1 MATIHVDGKE
11 YEVNGADNLLEACL
25 SLGLDIPYFCWHPAL
40 GSVGACRQCAVK
52 QYQNAED
59 TRGRLVMSCMTPASD
74 GTFISIDDEEAK
86 QFRESVVEWLMTNHP
101 HDCPVCEEGGN
112 CHLQDMTVMTGHSF
126 RRYRFTKRT
135 HRNQDLGPF
144 ISHEMNRCI
153 ACYRCVRYYKDYAD
167 GTDLGVYGAHDNVY
181 FGRPEDGTLES
192 EFSGNLVEICPTG
205 VFTDKTHSERYNR
218 KWDMQFAPSIC
229 QQCSIGCNISPGER
243 YGELRRIEN
252 RYNGTVNHYF
262 LCDRGRFGYGYVNLK
277 DRPRQPVQRRGDD
290 FITLNAE
297 QAMQGAA
304 DILRQ
309 SKKVIGIG
317 SPRASVE
324 SNFALRELV
333 GEENFYT
340 GIAHGEQER
349 LQLAL
354 KVLREGGIYTPALRE
369 IESYDA
375 VLVLG
380 EDVTQTGARVALA
393 VRQAVK
399 GKAREMAAAQKVA
412 DWQIAAIL
420 NIGQRAKHPLFVTNV
435 DDTRLDDIAAWTY
448 RAPVEDQARLGFAIA
463 HALDNSAPAVDGIE
477 PELQS
482 KIDVIVQALAGAKK
496 PLIISG
502 TNAGRLGFAIA
513 HALDNSAPAVDG
525 IEPELQSKIDVIV
538 QALAGAK
545 KPLIISGTNAG
556 SLEVIQAAANV
567 AKALKGRGADVGITM
582 IARSVNSMGLGIMGG
597 GSLEE
602 ALTELETGRAD
613 AVVVLEND
621 LHRHASATRVNAA
634 LAKAPLVM
642 VVDHQRTAIME
653 NAHLVLSAASFA
665 ESDGTVINNEGRA
678 QRFFQVYDPAY
689 YDSKTVMLESWRW
702 LHSLHSTLLSRE
714 VDWTQL
720 DHVIDAVVAK
730 IPELAGIKDAA
741 PDATFRIR
749 GQKLAREPH
758 RYSGRTAMRANISV
772 HEPRQPQDIDTMF
785 TFSMEGNNQP
795 TAHRSQVPFAWAPGW
810 NSPQAWNKFQDE
822 VGGKLRF
829 GDPGVRLFETSENGL
844 DYFTSV
850 PARFQPQDGKW
861 RIAPY
866 YHLFG
871 SDELSQRAPVFQCR
885 MPQPYIKL
893 NPADAAKLGVN
904 AGTRVSFSYD
914 GNTVTLPVEIA
925 EGLTAGQ
932 VGLPMGMSGIAPVL
946 AGAHLEDLKEAQQ

>member
-1 MATIHVDGKE
+1 
-11 YEVNGADNLLEACL
+11 
-25 SLGLDIPYFCWHPAL
+25 
-40 GSVGACRQCAVK
+40 
-52 QYQNAED
+52 
-59 TRGRLVMSCMTPASD
+59 
-74 GTFISIDDEEAK
+74 
-86 QFRESVVEWLMTNHP
+86 
-101 HDCPVCEEGGN
+101 
-112 CHLQDMTVMTGHSF
+112 
-126 RRYRFTKRT
+126 
-135 HRNQDLGPF
+135 
-144 ISHEMNRCI
+144 
-153 ACYRCVRYYKDYAD
+153 
-167 GTDLGVYGAHDNVY
+167 
-181 FGRPEDGTLES
+181 
-192 EFSGNLVEICPTG
+192 
-205 VFTDKTHSERYNR
+205 
-218 KWDMQFAPSIC
+218 
-229 QQCSIGCNISPGER
+229 
-243 YGELRRIEN
+243 
-252 RYNGTVNHYF
+252 
-262 LCDRGRFGYGYVNLK
+262 
-277 DRPRQPVQRRGDD
+277 RGDD

-502 TNAGRLGFAIA
+502 TNAG
-513 HALDNSAPAVDG
+513 
-525 IEPELQSKIDVIV
+525 
-538 QALAGAK
+538 
-545 KPLIISGTNAG
+545 

-621 LHRHASATRVNAA
+621 LHRHASAIRVNAA

-871 SDELSQRAPVFQCR
+871 SDELSQRAPVFQSR

>member
-262 LCDRGRFGYGYVNLK
+262 LCDRGRFGYVNLK

-340 GIAHGEQER
+340 GIAHGEQEH

-502 TNAGRLGFAIA
+502 TNAGSI
-513 HALDNSAPAVDG
+513 
-525 IEPELQSKIDVIV
+525 
-538 QALAGAK
+538 
-545 KPLIISGTNAG
+545 
-556 SLEVIQAAANV
+556 EVIQAAANV

-871 SDELSQRAPVFQCR
+871 SDELSQRAPVFQSR

-904 AGTRVSFSYD
+904 AGTHVSFSYD

>member
-1 MATIHVDGKE
+1 M
-11 YEVNGADNLLEACL
+11 
-25 SLGLDIPYFCWHPAL
+25 
-40 GSVGACRQCAVK
+40 
-52 QYQNAED
+52 
-59 TRGRLVMSCMTPASD
+59 
-74 GTFISIDDEEAK
+74 
-86 QFRESVVEWLMTNHP
+86 
-101 HDCPVCEEGGN
+101 
-112 CHLQDMTVMTGHSF
+112 
-126 RRYRFTKRT
+126 
-135 HRNQDLGPF
+135 
-144 ISHEMNRCI
+144 
-153 ACYRCVRYYKDYAD
+153 RYYKDYAD

-502 TNAGRLGFAIA
+502 TNAG
-513 HALDNSAPAVDG
+513 SA
-525 IEPELQSKIDVIV
+525 
-538 QALAGAK
+538 
-545 KPLIISGTNAG
+545 
-556 SLEVIQAAANV
+556 EVIQAAANV

-689 YDSKTVMLESWRW
+689 YDSQTVMLESWRW

-871 SDELSQRAPVFQCR
+871 SDELSQRAPVFQSR

-914 GNTVTLPVEIA
+914 GNMVTLPVEIS